1 MTPTIQPA
9 PTSNLQQPPQPQAP
23 LLRRAVIHDR
33 YDLTFLPRHPGPGW
47 TRFVCI
53 SDTHSHTFHVPPG
66 DVLLHAGDLSRH
78 GTLKD
83 LEVTLNWMKELPH
96 PAKFFMAGNH
106 DLCLDNWYAEDGPR
120 PRDLRPKDVATARKL
135 VRSHSMLK
143 AGMRYIEHEAVTYI
157 AKSGKTYTIYG
168 SPAAPFYSIGAF
180 QYSPGEGREIYSR
193 IPPSVDILMTHTP
206 AHGICDLT
214 RRGKHAG
221 CAELAERLMSDDL
234 RNCRL
239 HVFGHIHEAH
249 GVAVVGQCESNPD
262 GRISVNAALPS
273 IPLPIIVDLED

>member
-1 MTPTIQPA
+1 
-9 PTSNLQQPPQPQAP
+9 
-23 LLRRAVIHDR
+23 
-33 YDLTFLPRHPGPGW
+33 
-47 TRFVCI
+47 
-53 SDTHSHTFHVPPG
+53 
-66 DVLLHAGDLSRH
+66 
-78 GTLKD
+78 
-83 LEVTLNWMKELPH
+83 
-96 PAKFFMAGNH
+96 
-106 DLCLDNWYAEDGPR
+106 
-120 PRDLRPKDVATARKL
+120 
-135 VRSHSMLK
+135 MLK
-143 AGMRYIEHEAVTYI
+143 SGMRYIEHETVTYT

-168 SPAAPFYSIGAF
+168 SPVRTIYSPSGWLANSCTRYAQAALFYSIGAF

-206 AHGICDLT
+206 ALGICDLT
-214 RRGKHAG
+214 KRGKHAG
-221 CAELAERLMSDDL
+221 CPELAERLTSEDL